1 MSFLLPLT
9 GPPAHGAHHH
19 VLVPGPLHAVG
30 AAAARWGPGTAGTR
44 RPGSGGELAS
54 MSLCCLCLFC
64 FVLFC
69 LVDGFFGMGSTSSG
83 LDEAG
88 VMGRLQTVQR
98 ARSRRTWVL
107 LPPDGDLVQLGTVA
121 P

>member
-64 FVLFC
+64 FGWLMVS
-69 LVDGFFGMGSTSSG
+69 LVWAIQAVGWT
-83 LDEAG
+83 
-88 VMGRLQTVQR
+88 GRV
-98 ARSRRTWVL
+98 
-107 LPPDGDLVQLGTVA
+107 
-121 P
+121 